1 MRAFREFWREQD
13 ARSRWRVAACLLL
26 MVLDD
31 VANMLL
37 GAAMIVIVGDA
48 ALAWPVRLAALVAVL
63 AVYAAVKVAAF
74 GTRGVVE
81 TDVFAYR
88 YRRISD
94 FGDLVMD
101 TDYERLQSGDEQTRI
116 DKASSAVFSAGNRG
130 LEYQIN
136 QQLRLAA
143 RLCSIVLGVTVL
155 AMLDVTAL
163 IIVIAANALDMLL
176 LGVESRLVRED
187 ETELATRQA
196 KQNLLFGQECD
207 KACRDDIAY
216 SRLLPWL
223 LRGNRRN
230 TDGIVGSMG
239 RVERRRAATNAA
251 SGTIAF
257 VSILAVIISAAT
269 HGGGTTSYAVPFL
282 YIMLCV
288 SMANAVQGAYET
300 VRNLRRNAPVMRDW
314 YAYVDDRAADGN
326 GEPAGTRGSDAM
338 TGCPTVV
345 FHGIGYRPS
354 PDALDILHDVDVTY
368 RFGQSIA
375 FVGNNGAGKTTLVN
389 VIAGLLRPTAGTISI
404 DGRRVG
410 YDEYRAFARSRV
422 SMLPQD
428 NSLFSLTIA
437 DNLRLGMDADDARL
451 RDALRTVGL
460 LEKVESL
467 PHGMD
472 TYIGTDLD
480 ADGTQ
485 LSGGQK
491 RSLLVARVLLHPQD
505 ICVFD
510 EPTSAFDPVK
520 EGEFYAM
527 MADLAGR
534 RTLMFVSHNVGTTN
548 FCDMAYVLDGGTV
561 VQSGDPKRLIGEP
574 GAYRDLFADQ
584 RDGGEGKDVD
594 A

>member
-1 MRAFREFWREQD
+1 MMRAFREFWREQD
-13 ARSRWRVAACLLL
+13 AQSRWRVTAGLLL

-37 GAAMIVIVGDA
+37 GAAMIVIVGDVT
-48 ALAWPVRLAALVAVL
+48 LAWPVRLAALVSIL
-63 AVYAAVKVAAF
+63 ALYAAVKVAAF
-74 GTRGVVE
+74 GTRSAVE

-130 LEYQIN
+130 LEYQVN
-136 QQLRLAA
+136 QQLQFVAH
-143 RLCSIVLGVTVL
+143 LCSIVLGVVVL
-155 AMLDVTAL
+155 AMLDMTAL
-163 IIVIAANALDMLL
+163 IIVVAANALNMLL
-176 LGVESRLVRED
+176 LGAESRWVQRD
-187 ETELATRQA
+187 ESELSTRQA

-207 KACRDDIAY
+207 KARRDDIAY

-223 LRGNRRN
+223 LHANRRN
-230 TDGIVGSMG
+230 TDDIIGSM
-239 RVERRRAATNAA
+239 RRIERLRAATNAA

-257 VSILAVIISAAT
+257 VSILAVILSAAT
-269 HGGGTTSYAVPFL
+269 HGVGTTSYAVPFL

-288 SMANAVQGAYET
+288 SMASAVHGAYET
-300 VRNLRRNAPVMRDW
+300 VRNLQRNAPVMRDW
-314 YAYVDDRAADGN
+314 YAYVDGHSTDGN
-326 GEPAGTRGSDAM
+326 GGPAGTRGVETMPAR
-338 TGCPTVV
+338 PTVV

-354 PDALDILHDVDVTY
+354 SDMPDILHDVDITY

-404 DGRRVG
+404 DGRDVD
-410 YDEYRAFARSRV
+410 YDEYRAFARARV

-437 DNLRLGMDADDARL
+437 DNLRLGMDADDGRL
-451 RDALRTVGL
+451 RDVLHDVGL

-472 TYIGTDLD
+472 TYLGTDLD
-480 ADGTQ
+480 DDGTQ

-505 ICVFD
+505 VCVFD

-527 MADLAGR
+527 MAGLAGQ

-548 FCDMAYVLDGGTV
+548 FCDMAYVLDAGTV
-561 VQSGDPKRLIGEP
+561 VQSGDPKQLIDGP
-574 GAYRDLFADQ
+574 GAYRDLFAGQ
-584 RDGGEGKDVD
+584 RDGGKDVD